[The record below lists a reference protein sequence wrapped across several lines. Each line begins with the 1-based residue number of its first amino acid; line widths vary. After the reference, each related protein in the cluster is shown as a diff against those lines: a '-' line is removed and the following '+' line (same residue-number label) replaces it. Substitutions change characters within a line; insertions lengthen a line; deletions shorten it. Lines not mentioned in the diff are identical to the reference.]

1 MSETVIV
8 GLINSVTALLTLGLV
23 PILLSTRRH
32 AKEAVYQVK
41 NSHKTNLRDELDAR
55 DEKYH
60 RRFDR
65 IERHLGIEPEQE
77 DSHD

>member
-1 MSETVIV
+1 MSETVLVAIIS
-8 GLINSVTALLTLGLV
+8 GSALITASTV

-32 AKEAVYQVK
+32 VKQAVYQVK
-41 NSHKTNLRDELDAR
+41 NSHETNLRDELDAR
-55 DEKYH
+55 DREYH

-77 DSHD
+77 HTHE

>member
-1 MSETVIV
+1 MSDTVIV
-8 GLINSVTALLTLGLV
+8 GLLNSVTALLTVGLV
-23 PILLSTRRH
+23 PIVLSARRH

-41 NSHKTNLRDELDAR
+41 NSHTTNLRDELDAR
-55 DEKYH
+55 DQKYH

-77 DSHD
+77 